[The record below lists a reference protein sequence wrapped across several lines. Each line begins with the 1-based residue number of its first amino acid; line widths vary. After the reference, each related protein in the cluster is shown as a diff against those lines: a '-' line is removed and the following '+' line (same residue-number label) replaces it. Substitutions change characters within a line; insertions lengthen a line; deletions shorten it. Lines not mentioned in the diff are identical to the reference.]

1 MAPQKHKGRNMTDT
15 VLVTGITGF
24 IASHVAADL
33 LNKGFAVRGTVRNT
47 AKGERLAETLAAKGV
62 ETSNLE
68 LIEADLG
75 KDAGWK
81 AAVKDCRYVQHIAS
95 PFPLEAPAN
104 REALVPEA
112 RAGAMRVIE
121 QAIGA
126 GAERV
131 VMTSSMVAM
140 MGQPGRGKT
149 MVVKEDDWS
158 DPDWRPLTAYPVSK
172 TRAERAV
179 WDYAKS
185 QNVTDR
191 VTTICPG
198 LVFGPDSYDNG
209 GASLA
214 IIKGLFSG
222 KFPMMPRIAYPVVD
236 VRDCASLHIKA
247 MTNQDTGGRRL
258 MAASNTLWISDIS
271 KILKTAYPAA
281 KLPTREMANWLVK
294 ALAVFDDSV
303 RSIRPDLGTYHEA
316 DAHYVTSLTGII
328 PRPAKDAVLA
338 AAESLIANGQIKGV
352 T

>member
-1 MAPQKHKGRNMTDT
+1 MTDL
-15 VLVTGITGF
+15 VLVTGVSGF
-24 IASHVAADL
+24 IASHVTAGL
-33 LNKGFAVRGTVRNT
+33 LQQGYAVRGTVRNK
-47 AKGERLAETLAAKGV
+47 AKGERVAETLSTKGID
-62 ETSNLE
+62 TSKLE
-68 LIEADLG
+68 LVEADLG

-81 AAVKDCRYVQHIAS
+81 PAVKDCRFVQHIAS
-95 PFPLEAPAN
+95 PFPLEAPSN
-104 REALVPEA
+104 REALVPAA
-112 RAGAMRVIE
+112 RAGAMRVVE

-140 MGQPGRGKT
+140 MGQSGRGDH
-149 MVVKEDDWS
+149 MLVKEDDWS

-191 VTTICPG
+191 VTTINPG
-198 LVFGPDSYDNG
+198 LVFGPDTYDNG

-247 MTNQDTGGRRL
+247 MTSDGVGGRR
-258 MAASNTLWISDIS
+258 MMSASNTLWISDIS
-271 KILKTAYPAA
+271 EILRVAYPNA

-294 ALAVFDDSV
+294 IAGIFDDSV
-303 RSIRPDLGTYHEA
+303 RSISPDVGTFHEA
-316 DAHYVTSLTGII
+316 DAHYVSALTGVI

-338 AAESLIANGQIKGV
+338 AAKSLIENGRIEV
-352 T
+352 